1 MPRVG
6 DRRGS
11 NGILRVLRKGRA
23 VAGTADGVRVGTQPG
38 TTRFVRWRKAG
49 VWERVPV
56 VVTEAYEGEVQMI
69 DVGGA
74 ISASVNAMR
83 APITVPAFF
92 FRLPF
97 QLIKPSALPTLANA
111 ASARSSWSAEWA
123 ADNWTRMRACPRGTT
138 GNEKPTT

>member
-1 MPRVG
+1 MVGLQPDPDHDPIVVVAAVDASMP
-6 DRRGS
+6 
-11 NGILRVLRKGRA
+11 
-23 VAGTADGVRVGTQPG
+23 
-38 TTRFVRWRKAG
+38 
-49 VWERVPV
+49 WERVPV
-56 VVTEAYEGEVQMI
+56 VVTEAYGSEVQMI
-69 DVGGA
+69 DVRGA

-97 QLIKPSALPTLANA
+97 HLIKPSALPTLANA